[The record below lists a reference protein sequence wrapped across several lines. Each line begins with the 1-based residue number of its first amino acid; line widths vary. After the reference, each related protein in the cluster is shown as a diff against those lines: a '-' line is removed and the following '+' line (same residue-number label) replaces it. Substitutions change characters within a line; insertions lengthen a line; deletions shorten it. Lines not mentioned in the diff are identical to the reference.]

1 MILVVVT
8 VKIDERTM
16 AETFSSCAMA
26 GAGIIFV
33 RLRREKR
40 ENVQSNTV
48 EITLMNVKER
58 DNTSVRK

>member
-16 AETFSSCAMA
+16 AETFSSCDMA
-26 GAGIIFV
+26 GAGIIFI

-40 ENVQSNTV
+40 EKCTIEHS
-48 EITLMNVKER
+48 R
-58 DNTSVRK
+58 DNADERQRTR